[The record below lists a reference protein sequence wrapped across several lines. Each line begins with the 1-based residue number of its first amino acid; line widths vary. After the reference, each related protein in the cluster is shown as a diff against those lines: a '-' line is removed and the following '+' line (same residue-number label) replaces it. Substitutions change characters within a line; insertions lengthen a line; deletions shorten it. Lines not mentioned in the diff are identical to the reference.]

1 MDCACFNL
9 RKAARAITHLYD
21 EMLRPTGLRT
31 TQFTLLVAT
40 KMLEPITVTR
50 LAKMG
55 VMDRTTLTRN
65 LRPLEKQVLVQIA
78 LGKDQ
83 RTRVVTLT
91 PEGQKALARAFPL
104 WKKAQTRVIKELG
117 PERWNS
123 LRADLGEVVSLASD
137 NNSKRGNYYDNKAA
151 QGF

>member
-1 MDCACFNL
+1 MSSQIARSDMVKCMDCACFNL

-21 EMLRPTGLRT
+21 EMLRPAGLRT

-50 LAKMG
+50 LAKIG

-65 LRPLEKQVLVQIA
+65 LRPLEKQGLVQIA

-83 RTRVVTLT
+83 RTRVVRLT

-104 WKKAQTRVIKELG
+104 WKKAQARVIKELG

-123 LRADLGEVVSLASD
+123 LRAYLGEVVSLVD
-137 NNSKRGNYYDNKAA
+137 KN
-151 QGF
+151 

>member
-1 MDCACFNL
+1 MISQIARSDILKCMDCACFNL

-50 LAKMG
+50 LAKIG

-65 LRPLEKQVLVQIA
+65 LRPLEKQGLIQIA

-91 PEGQKALARAFPL
+91 PEGQKALARALPL
-104 WKKAQTRVIKELG
+104 WRKAQTRVIKELG
-117 PERWNS
+117 QERWNS
-123 LRADLGEVVSLASD
+123 LKAYLAEVVSLVD
-137 NNSKRGNYYDNKAA
+137 KN
-151 QGF
+151 

>member
-1 MDCACFNL
+1 MISQIARSDILKCMDCACFNL

-50 LAKMG
+50 LAKIG

-65 LRPLEKQVLVQIA
+65 LRPLEKQGLVQIA

-83 RTRVVTLT
+83 RTRVVRLT

-104 WKKAQTRVIKELG
+104 WKKAQARVIKELG

-123 LRADLGEVVSLASD
+123 LRAYLGEVVSLVD
-137 NNSKRGNYYDNKAA
+137 KN
-151 QGF
+151 

>member
-1 MDCACFNL
+1 MNSPIARSDILKCMDCACFNL

-40 KMLEPITVTR
+40 KILEPITVTR

-65 LRPLEKQVLVQIA
+65 LRPLEKQGLIQIA

-91 PEGQKALARAFPL
+91 PEGQKALAQAFPL
-104 WKKAQTRVIKELG
+104 WKKAQAQVIKELG

-123 LRADLGEVVSLASD
+123 LRAYLGEVVSLVD
-137 NNSKRGNYYDNKAA
+137 KK
-151 QGF
+151 

>member
-1 MDCACFNL
+1 MISQIARSDILKCMDCACFNL

-50 LAKMG
+50 LAKIG

-65 LRPLEKQVLVQIA
+65 LRPLEKQGLIQIT

-91 PEGQKALARAFPL
+91 PEGQKALARALPL
-104 WKKAQTRVIKELG
+104 WRKAQTRVIKELG
-117 PERWNS
+117 QERWNS
-123 LRADLGEVVSLASD
+123 LKAYLAEVVSLVD
-137 NNSKRGNYYDNKAA
+137 KN
-151 QGF
+151 

>member
-1 MDCACFNL
+1 MNSQIARSDIVKCMDCACFNL

-50 LAKMG
+50 LAKIG

-65 LRPLEKQVLVQIA
+65 LRPLEKQGLIQIA

-83 RTRVVTLT
+83 RTRVVRLT

-104 WKKAQTRVIKELG
+104 WKKTQARVIKELG
-117 PERWNS
+117 TERWNS
-123 LRADLGEVVSLASD
+123 LRADLGEVVSLAS
-137 NNSKRGNYYDNKAA
+137 KG
-151 QGF
+151 

>member
-1 MDCACFNL
+1 MNSQIARSDIVKCMDCACFNL
-9 RKAARAITHLYD
+9 RKASRAITHLYD
-21 EMLRPTGLRT
+21 EMLRPAGLRT

-50 LAKMG
+50 LAKIG

-65 LRPLEKQVLVQIA
+65 LRPLEKQGLVQIA

-104 WKKAQTRVIKELG
+104 WKKAQARVIKELG

-123 LRADLGEVVSLASD
+123 LRAYLGEIVSLVD
-137 NNSKRGNYYDNKAA
+137 KN
-151 QGF
+151 

>member
-1 MDCACFNL
+1 MNSQIARSDIVKCMDCACFNL
-9 RKAARAITHLYD
+9 RKASRAITHLYD
-21 EMLRPTGLRT
+21 EMLRPAGLRT

-65 LRPLEKQVLVQIA
+65 LRPLEKQGLVQIA

-104 WKKAQTRVIKELG
+104 WKKAQARVIKELG

-123 LRADLGEVVSLASD
+123 LRAYLGEIVSLVD
-137 NNSKRGNYYDNKAA
+137 KN
-151 QGF
+151 

>member
-1 MDCACFNL
+1 MNSQIARSDIVKCMDCACFNL

-21 EMLRPTGLRT
+21 GMLRPTGLRT

-50 LAKMG
+50 LAKIG

-65 LRPLEKQVLVQIA
+65 LRPLEKQGLVQIA

-83 RTRVVTLT
+83 RTRVVKLT
-91 PEGQKALARAFPL
+91 PEGQKALTRAFPL
-104 WKKAQTRVIKELG
+104 WKKAQARVIKELG

-123 LRADLGEVVSLASD
+123 LRAYLGEVVSLVE
-137 NNSKRGNYYDNKAA
+137 KR
-151 QGF
+151 